1 MSEESQMTNS
11 DDRLIWIFSLLI
23 GAVFIFALIG
33 QANAESYT
41 NELPSEIYIEQGGQ
55 IELTNLTNSTL
66 TVRQN
71 EGLFSSSL
79 GMNGT
84 WTANMPYGVGSYPWS
99 DSNGKTGVI
108 YITSS
113 IDNNLAQISNKP
125 VISVED
131 NVVSGT
137 ATPDTPIGVT
147 VINPHMDSSTVI
159 VKTDSEG
166 NFEQKL
172 NPTSEGTHN
181 IYVTDKNRTT
191 YTSYEVDDINRNLE
205 TRLSVLKV
213 LESILKIIYGS
224 E

>member
-1 MSEESQMTNS
+1 MIRS
-11 DDRLIWIFSLLI
+11 DDKLIWIFSLLI
-23 GAVFIFALIG
+23 GSVFIFGLIAS
-33 QANAESYT
+33 ANAESPAGYFYP
-41 NELPSEIYIEQGGQ
+41 LPSEVVVTQGDA
-55 IELTNLTNSTL
+55 ISVVNLSNSTV

-71 EGLFSSSL
+71 DGLFSSQIAV
-79 GMNGT
+79 NGT
-84 WTANMPYGVGSYPWS
+84 WTANMPYGVGYYPWS
-99 DSNGKTGVI
+99 DSSGNTGVI
-108 YITSS
+108 RIVDRIDSNVTTTSADP
-113 IDNNLAQISNKP
+113 IINVN
-125 VISVED
+125 D

-147 VINPHMDSSTVI
+147 VINPHMDSSTII